1 MQLHKCSRWAVA
13 NATQQLSRR
22 KSNLSQRISSGP
34 GGLAPI
40 AAAAAQSR
48 KHSNL
53 VDPKQQTVGGAGLEW
68 DKLFFQ
74 YLETYTNSQYT
85 WKDGAWDSGKD
96 VADKYMKVHVMANV
110 LHYGQALFEGMK
122 VFHCKDGKVKVFNGS
137 ENYKRMMLGCGRL
150 GIPGMTEEMFHGAID
165 RTVRANLDFV
175 PPYGSNGAMYVRPNI
190 FGSGHQLGLGP
201 ADEFTFNVIVAPVG
215 SYYKTSK
222 LTAIPCCVM
231 EEFDRAAPIG
241 VGHIKCA
248 GNYAA
253 DIYPSQQAKKAGF
266 PIGLYLDAQEH
277 KYVEEFNTSN
287 FVGITADQKY
297 VTPNSGSVLGS
308 VTNMCLEALAK
319 DMGFTVER
327 RPIDF
332 DKEAGAFTEVGA
344 VGTAVVVTPIKS
356 ITRGDSVYEY
366 GEPNVL
372 QKLHDQ
378 VRAIQVG
385 EAADTHGWMRTIC

>member
-1 MQLHKCSRWAVA
+1 MAVA
-13 NATQQLSRR
+13 NAAQHLYRPGGSRAHLSLAVAQGRQF
-22 KSNLSQRISSGP
+22 SNLP
-34 GGLAPI
+34 
-40 AAAAAQSR
+40 
-48 KHSNL
+48 
-53 VDPKQQTVGGAGLEW
+53 DPKKQTVGGAGLEW

-74 YLETYTNSQYT
+74 YLDVYSHSQYT
-85 WKDGAWDSGKD
+85 WKDGAWDNGKD
-96 VADKYMKVHVMANV
+96 VAEKYMQMHVMANV
-110 LHYGQALFEGMK
+110 LHYGQALFEGAK
-122 VFHCKDGKVKVFNGS
+122 AFHCKDGKVRVFNDRA
-137 ENYKRMMLGCGRL
+137 NYQRMMLGCRRL
-150 GIPGMTEEMFHGAID
+150 GIPEMTEEMFLGAID

-175 PPYGSNGAMYVRPNI
+175 PPYGSNGAMYLRPNI
-190 FGSGHQLGLGP
+190 FGSGHQLGLGS
-201 ADEFTFNVIVAPVG
+201 ANEFTFNVVVAPVG

-231 EEFDRAAPIG
+231 EEFDRAAPMG
-241 VGHIKCA
+241 VGHVKAA

-253 DIYPSQQAKKAGF
+253 DIHPSLEAKNKGF

-297 VTPNSGSVLGS
+297 VTPNSPSVLGS
-308 VTNMCLEALAK
+308 ITNLCLEALAK
-319 DMGFTVER
+319 DMGYVVER

-332 DKEAGAFTEVGA
+332 DKEAGTFTEVGA

-356 ITRGDSVYEY
+356 IARGDKVFEY
-366 GEPNVL
+366 DEPNVL

-385 EAADTHGWMRTIC
+385 EAEDTHGWMRTVA

>member
-1 MQLHKCSRWAVA
+1 VA
-13 NATQQLSRR
+13 NAAQQLCKRHN
-22 KSNLSQRISSGP
+22 NLSLSNGL
-34 GGLAPI
+34 GGLTAM
-40 AAAAAQSR
+40 AAATAQSR
-48 KHSNL
+48 MHSN
-53 VDPKQQTVGGAGLEW
+53 VAESRQQTVGGAGLEW
-68 DKLFFQ
+68 DKMFFQ
-74 YLETYTNSQYT
+74 YLEVYTTSRYT
-85 WKDGAWDSGKD
+85 WKDGAWDGGKD
-96 VADKYMKVHVMANV
+96 VADKYMKMHVMANV

-137 ENYKRMMLGCGRL
+137 ENYKRMMLGSRRL
-150 GIPGMTEEMFHGAID
+150 GIPEMTEEMFHGAID
-165 RTVRANLDFV
+165 RTVRANLYFV

-201 ADEFTFNVIVAPVG
+201 SDEFTFNVVVAPVG

-253 DIYPSQQAKKAGF
+253 DIYPSQQAKKDGF

-297 VTPNSGSVLGS
+297 VTPNSRSVLGS

-332 DKEAGAFTEVGA
+332 NREASTFTEVGA

-385 EAADTHGWMRTIC
+385 DAEDTHGWMRTIC

>member
-1 MQLHKCSRWAVA
+1 M
-13 NATQQLSRR
+13 
-22 KSNLSQRISSGP
+22 
-34 GGLAPI
+34 
-40 AAAAAQSR
+40 AAATVQSR
-48 KHSNL
+48 MHSNV
-53 VDPKQQTVGGAGLEW
+53 VDPKQQSVGGAGLEW
-68 DKLFFQ
+68 DKMFFQ
-74 YLETYTNSQYT
+74 YLEVYTTSRYT
-85 WKDGAWDSGKD
+85 WKDGAWDGGKD
-96 VADKYMKVHVMANV
+96 VADKYMKMHVMANV

-137 ENYKRMMLGCGRL
+137 ENYKRMMLGSRRL
-150 GIPGMTEEMFHGAID
+150 GIPEMTEEMFHGAID

-201 ADEFTFNVIVAPVG
+201 SDEFTFNVVVAPVG

-253 DIYPSQQAKKAGF
+253 DIYPSQQAKKDGF

-297 VTPNSGSVLGS
+297 VTPNSRSVLGS

-332 DKEAGAFTEVGA
+332 NREASTFTEVGA

-366 GEPNVL
+366 GEPDVL

-385 EAADTHGWMRTIC
+385 DAADTHGWMRTIC

>member
-1 MQLHKCSRWAVA
+1 MQPNNCAKEKNNLGQHFNVA
-13 NATQQLSRR
+13 PGNLTATT
-22 KSNLSQRISSGP
+22 
-34 GGLAPI
+34 
-40 AAAAAQSR
+40 AAAVAQSR

-53 VDPKQQTVGGAGLEW
+53 ADPKHQTVGGAGLEW

-74 YLETYTNSQYT
+74 YLDVYSHSQYT
-85 WKDGAWDSGKD
+85 WKEDAWDKGEE
-96 VADKYMKVHVMANV
+96 VADKYVKMHIMANV
-110 LHYGQALFEGMK
+110 FHYGQALFEGMK
-122 VFHCKDGKVKVFNGS
+122 VFHCKDGKVKVFNGG
-137 ENYKRMMLGCGRL
+137 ENYKRMMMGCRRL
-150 GIPGMTEEMFHGAID
+150 GMPEMTEEMFHAAID

-175 PPYGSNGAMYVRPNI
+175 PPYGSNGALYVRPFM
-190 FGSGHQLGLGP
+190 FGSGHQLGLGSSN
-201 ADEFTFNVIVAPVG
+201 EFTFAVVVAPVG

-231 EEFDRAAPIG
+231 EEFDRAAPLG
-241 VGHIKCA
+241 VGHVKAA

-253 DIYPSQQAKKAGF
+253 DIYPSGQARENGF

-277 KYVEEFNTSN
+277 KFVEEFNTSN

-297 VTPNSGSVLGS
+297 VTPNSRSVLGS
-308 VTNMCLEALAK
+308 VTNLCLETLAK

-327 RPIDF
+327 RPIEF
-332 DKEAGAFTEVGA
+332 NREAGTFTEVGA

-356 ITRGDSVYEY
+356 ITRGDRVYEY

-385 EAADTHGWMRTIC
+385 DAADTHGWMRSIEC